1 MNESLSF
8 RKTKKH
14 HPFFLGVKLLPQM
27 YTNVTQENH
36 HRQQTISTG
45 MQTLAFQVERAKVVL
60 NAVVGGFRA
69 S

>member
-1 MNESLSF
+1 MNHLVSERQKNIIYSF
-8 RKTKKH
+8 
-14 HPFFLGVKLLPQM
+14 GVKLLPQM

-45 MQTLAFQVERAKVVL
+45 MQTFASQVERAKVVL
-60 NAVVGGFRA
+60 NAVVGGFSA

>member
-1 MNESLSF
+1 
-8 RKTKKH
+8 
-14 HPFFLGVKLLPQM
+14 M

-36 HRQQTISTG
+36 HRQQTIPTG
-45 MQTLAFQVERAKVVL
+45 MQTFAFQVERAKVVL